1 MRLTIYFLAAVL
13 FLLSVACGKKSIG
26 GNGKVVC
33 QQREIKGFKAIS
45 IKGAYDV
52 YLKKDDKE
60 SVKIETDEN
69 LLEVIQT
76 KLTDSILTIYN
87 TKTITRSKELKLT
100 ISCPDLNSID
110 FSGASELTSDSN
122 LIFKDININV
132 SGFGRIEMN
141 LQSKSLS
148 ANVSGGAELDFSGK
162 SDEFNVSITGAG
174 NVEAQNLIAQSCK
187 LDISGFGKAKLNVR
201 QKLEVNIS
209 GAGKV
214 EYYGNPEVK
223 QSITGAGKI
232 QKKG

>member
-1 MRLTIYFLAAVL
+1 MRLSIYFIAAVI
-13 FLLSVACGKKSIG
+13 LLLPVACGKKNIG

-33 QQREIKGFKAIS
+33 QQRDVRGFKAIS

-52 YLKKDDKE
+52 YLKKDNKE
-60 SVKIETDEN
+60 SVIIETDDN

-76 KLTDSILTIYN
+76 ELADSILTIYN

-122 LIFKDININV
+122 MIYKDLNINV
-132 SGFGRIEMN
+132 SGFGRIDMN
-141 LQSKSLS
+141 LQSMSLS
-148 ANVSGGAELDFSGK
+148 ANVSGGAELNFSGK
-162 SDEFNVSITGAG
+162 SDELNISITGAG
-174 NVEAQNLIAQSCK
+174 NVEAQNLVTQSCK
-187 LDISGFGKAKLNVR
+187 IDISGFGKAKLNVS

-214 EYYGNPEVK
+214 EYFGNPEVK
-223 QSITGAGKI
+223 QSVTGAGKI
-232 QKKG
+232 RKKG